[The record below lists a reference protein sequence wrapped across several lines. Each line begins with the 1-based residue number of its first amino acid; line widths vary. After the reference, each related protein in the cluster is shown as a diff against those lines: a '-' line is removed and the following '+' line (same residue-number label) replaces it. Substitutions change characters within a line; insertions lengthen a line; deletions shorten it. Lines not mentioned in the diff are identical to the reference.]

1 VRLLTVLLKL
11 EEDNG
16 GKRKAAHYPQ
26 GTPPPERP
34 SLRLA
39 RVSVL
44 AEYTMHGDIGHG
56 TGKVNV
62 DGTFLYSLNLLTLI
76 LCEGIVPDRDTYSIL
91 SVCAACIVR
100 RV

>member
-1 VRLLTVLLKL
+1 
-11 EEDNG
+11 
-16 GKRKAAHYPQ
+16 
-26 GTPPPERP
+26 
-34 SLRLA
+34 
-39 RVSVL
+39 
-44 AEYTMHGDIGHG
+44 MHGDIGHG